1 VNMSV
6 HEKLV
11 VDLQPVSNVFFS
23 HTFWKELS
31 VLMLHYSAHLFL
43 AGFTVLL
50 LFNDAASSAIV
61 INCIQPVQLRLHHLI
76 IEDLIDLY
84 YEYQNIICN

>member
-1 VNMSV
+1 MSV

-23 HTFWKELS
+23 HTFWKKLS

-50 LFNDAASSAIV
+50 LFNDTASFICHSYKLHTTSSVETASF
-61 INCIQPVQLRLHHLI
+61 NNRRLDRSI
-76 IEDLIDLY
+76 Y
-84 YEYQNIICN
+84 YEYQNLICN